1 MKASANKWWQ
11 VGYSLVFIQFTTK
24 NQTLR
29 PCISKKVTSINLG
42 CMQHIVYPDFWWGQY
57 FEDDIIEPS
66 QISCEKAGASI
77 ILRNTSIKFRYCEKA
92 AKSIAPF
99 LKYFPM
105 SKQSKRIF
113 QIIVTFSEYFNFRNN
128 FTKWW
133 KRPAICTK
141 EGFYTFNTDWS
152 TEVHELCRVTSATSP
167 PSLTMKTL
175 IFWLKIKSCLH
186 LYSIS
191 RKNLNPLWKR
201 PFIPLTPIDRQR
213 CMSCVGSRQQH
224 PRPRWQWRL

>member
-1 MKASANKWWQ
+1 MRRPQNQSHLFWNTFQCQNKVREFFKLLW
-11 VGYSLVFIQFTTK
+11 
-24 NQTLR
+24 
-29 PCISKKVTSINLG
+29 
-42 CMQHIVYPDFWWGQY
+42 
-57 FEDDIIEPS
+57 PS
-66 QISCEKAGASI
+66 QNIWTLETISPDGE
-77 ILRNTSIKFRYCEKA
+77 RD
-92 AKSIAPF
+92 
-99 LKYFPM
+99 
-105 SKQSKRIF
+105 Q
-113 QIIVTFSEYFNFRNN
+113 
-128 FTKWW
+128 W
-133 KRPAICTK
+133 AICTK